1 MLRFNNEDVDPSTC
15 NPSTNPKQRCN
26 KNVVF
31 HVASMVKVRPKA
43 STPQGLALSGGC
55 SIWRC
60 TRLMDSNLWKRL
72 ERLQNCDTFE
82 GIRLLEGQ
90 VPSMLMLI
98 LVLDQSGLRKVM
110 ARIIMVYV
118 SLRSFLSYDAKLQQ
132 AFTLAIFRSH
142 PSRIEEISN
151 LHGNLKPHLPQQKK
165 TNPYLSSTKR
175 APGKKTHVFGGPW
188 IPTHEFLPRSK
199 NGFPKRNWSFTGG
212 AKNFRRCLEGNKQT
226 FNCVCLFS
234 SRKDISYL
242 SFWW

>member
-165 TNPYLSSTKR
+165 QIHMYLRQKGHR
-175 APGKKTHVFGGPW
+175 EKKHM
-188 IPTHEFLPRSK
+188 FLGAH
-199 NGFPKRNWSFTGG
+199 GFQPM
-212 AKNFRRCLEGNKQT
+212 NFSPAAQRVSQT
-226 FNCVCLFS
+226 
-234 SRKDISYL
+234 
-242 SFWW
+242 